1 MNEYRRQI
9 QKSVEE
15 IKGLTKKL
23 KSISTRFSKKSELA
37 VEIGKKKSDLFKL
50 RRNKHLSSAFS
61 FEATLYNRSH
71 HRKQRTKEL
80 RKLSFTNYVKKVF
93 RKHSKDSIQKAGKAL
108 GEAVGGATGEAA
120 EGVVAST

>member
-9 QKSVEE
+9 QKSVDE

-23 KSISTRFSKKSELA
+23 KSISIRFSKKSELA

-93 RKHSKDSIQKAGKAL
+93 RKHSRERIQKAGKVFREDA
-108 GEAVGGATGEAA
+108 GGATGGAA
-120 EGVVAST
+120 GGVAAST

>member
-61 FEATLYNRSH
+61 F
-71 HRKQRTKEL
+71 
-80 RKLSFTNYVKKVF
+80 
-93 RKHSKDSIQKAGKAL
+93 
-108 GEAVGGATGEAA
+108 
-120 EGVVAST
+120 